1 MGPPFYNDLYDFK
14 DGAQNDIFVTSTNNA
29 GQNQKRDT
37 YQPSRF
43 SRFWG
48 NELHVCSLW
57 ISCRIMYAIA
67 VSQPH
72 AICLYYADK

>member
-14 DGAQNDIFVTSTNNA
+14 DGAQNDIFMTNTKNA
-29 GQNQKRDT
+29 VQSQKRDI

-48 NELHVCSLW
+48 NELHASRETMIEGV
-57 ISCRIMYAIA
+57 
-67 VSQPH
+67 
-72 AICLYYADK
+72 